1 MQNENCLVK
10 KLMKLKQ
17 YLSLNDATN
26 YLSAALEEQVSVADI
41 YELSLEGHL
50 AISIRLTN
58 QAYAKKVDLAPELE
72 LTNSEQ
78 RFGSVQANEVDEKVH
93 IFNGLYDLAMIG
105 EERFELRKLYQREV
119 EGDSPVLS
127 ELSGFYVKYEGCIYK
142 LLESLPVTKSEE
154 SQISK
159 EARLESLL
167 NSKGLT
173 SQSQF
178 DDPLTIFEN
187 LSVNEIEQVA
197 ELISPFNDGEN
208 NSSIPLDGHSY
219 QLVLKTTELQRFI
232 SQINNPCKSDIIVEK
247 PIHPPEKRSYLKF
260 ISVLLHRLNIS
271 PSQKGITTS
280 LRYSIDETGT
290 PLCDNTVRKILSE
303 VEDFLK
309 DQNFLTFLR

>member
-1 MQNENCLVK
+1 
-10 KLMKLKQ
+10 MKLKR
-17 YLSLNDATN
+17 YLSINDATN

-58 QAYAKKVDLAPELE
+58 QAYAKKVSLDPERERIDGAHQVEPVLAE
-72 LTNSEQ
+72 
-78 RFGSVQANEVDEKVH
+78 EVDEQVH

-105 EERFELRKLYQREV
+105 EERFELRKLYQHEV

-127 ELSGFYVKYEGCIYK
+127 ELGGFYVKHDGCIYK
-142 LLESLPVTKSEE
+142 LLESLPLTKSEE

-167 NSKGLT
+167 KSKGLT

-178 DDPLTIFEN
+178 DDPLTVFEN
-187 LSVNEIEQVA
+187 LSINEIEQVA
-197 ELISPFNDGEN
+197 ELISPFNDSEN
-208 NSSIPLDGHSY
+208 NSSIPLDRHSY

-232 SQINNPCKSDIIVEK
+232 SQINSPSASDISEEK

-260 ISVLLHRLNIS
+260 ISVLLNELKIK
-271 PSQKGITTS
+271 PTQKGISTS
-280 LRYSIDETGT
+280 LRFMIDGMGIS
-290 PLCDNTVRKILSE
+290 LCNNTVRKILRE
-303 VEDFLK
+303 VEDI
-309 DQNFLTFLR
+309 

>member
-1 MQNENCLVK
+1 MN
-10 KLMKLKQ
+10 KLLKLKQ
-17 YLSLNDATN
+17 YLSINDSAD
-26 YLSAALEEQVSVADI
+26 YLSATLEETVSVADI

-72 LTNSEQ
+72 LSNSEE

-178 DDPLTIFEN
+178 DDPLTVFEN
-187 LSVNEIEQVA
+187 LSINEIEQVA
-197 ELISPFNDGEN
+197 ELISPFNDSEN
-208 NSSIPLDGHSY
+208 NSSIPLDRNSY

-232 SQINNPCKSDIIVEK
+232 SQISSPSASDINEEK

-260 ISVLLHRLNIS
+260 ISVLLNELKIK
-271 PSQKGITTS
+271 PTQKGISTS
-280 LRYSIDETGT
+280 LRFMIDGMGIS
-290 PLCDNTVRKILSE
+290 LCNNTVRKILSE
-303 VEDFLK
+303 VEDI
-309 DQNFLTFLR
+309 

>member
-1 MQNENCLVK
+1 
-10 KLMKLKQ
+10 MKLKR
-17 YLSLNDATN
+17 YLSINDATS

-58 QAYAKKVDLAPELE
+58 QAYAKKVSLDPERDRIDGAHQVEPVLAE
-72 LTNSEQ
+72 
-78 RFGSVQANEVDEKVH
+78 EVDEQVH
-93 IFNGLYDLAMIG
+93 IFNGIYDLAMFG

-127 ELSGFYVKYEGCIYK
+127 ELSGFYVKHEGCIYK

-167 NSKGLT
+167 KSKGLT

-197 ELISPFNDGEN
+197 ELISPFNDGVN
-208 NSSIPLDGHSY
+208 NSSIPLDRHSY
-219 QLVLKTTELQRFI
+219 QLVLKTTELQSLI
-232 SQINNPCKSDIIVEK
+232 SQINNSSVSDISEEK
-247 PIHPPEKRSYLKF
+247 PIHPPEKRSYLKL
-260 ISVLLHRLNIS
+260 ISMFLKQHGFDLAK
-271 PSQKGITTS
+271 KGNTTALS
-280 LRYSIDETGT
+280 TMLEQADLS
-290 PLCDNTVRKILSE
+290 LCDNTVRKILSE
-303 VEDFLK
+303 VEDI
-309 DQNFLTFLR
+309 

>member
-1 MQNENCLVK
+1 MK
-10 KLMKLKQ
+10 KLMKLKR
-17 YLSLNDATN
+17 YLSINDATS

-58 QAYAKKVDLAPELE
+58 QAYAKKVSLDPERDRIDGAHQVEPVLAE
-72 LTNSEQ
+72 
-78 RFGSVQANEVDEKVH
+78 EVDEQVH
-93 IFNGLYDLAMIG
+93 IFNGIYDLAMFG

-127 ELSGFYVKYEGCIYK
+127 ELSGFYVKHEGCIYK

-167 NSKGLT
+167 KSKGLT

-197 ELISPFNDGEN
+197 ELISPFYDGEN
-208 NSSIPLDGHSY
+208 NSSIPLDRHSY
-219 QLVLKTTELQRFI
+219 QLVLKTTEIQRFI
-232 SQINNPCKSDIIVEK
+232 SSINNPSSLCTNENK

-260 ISVLLHRLNIS
+260 ISVLLHGSGIS
-271 PSQKGITTS
+271 PTKKGITTS
-280 LRYSIDETGT
+280 LRLMIDEAGIS
-290 PLCDNTVRKILSE
+290 LCDNTVRKILGE
-303 VEDFLK
+303 VEDI
-309 DQNFLTFLR
+309 

>member
-1 MQNENCLVK
+1 MN
-10 KLMKLKQ
+10 KLLKLKQ
-17 YLSLNDATN
+17 YLSINDSAD
-26 YLSAALEEQVSVADI
+26 YLSATLEETVSVADI

-58 QAYAKKVDLAPELE
+58 QAYAKKVDLASELE
-72 LTNSEQ
+72 LTNSEE
-78 RFGSVQANEVDEKVH
+78 RFGLAQAIEVDEQVH

-105 EERFELRKLYQREV
+105 EERFELRKLYQREI

-142 LLESLPVTKSEE
+142 LLESLPVTKTEE

-178 DDPLTIFEN
+178 DDPLTVFEN
-187 LSVNEIEQVA
+187 LSINEIEQVA

-208 NSSIPLDGHSY
+208 NSSIPLDRHAY
-219 QLVLKTTELQRFI
+219 QLVLKTTELQRLI
-232 SQINNPCKSDIIVEK
+232 SQINNSSISDISEEK
-247 PIHPPEKRSYLKF
+247 PIHPPEKRSYLKL
-260 ISVLLHRLNIS
+260 ISMFLKQYDFDLAK
-271 PSQKGITTS
+271 KGNTTALS
-280 LRYSIDETGT
+280 TMLEQAGLS
-290 PLCDNTVRKILSE
+290 LCDNTVRKILRE
-303 VEDFLK
+303 VEDM
-309 DQNFLTFLR
+309 

>member
-1 MQNENCLVK
+1 
-10 KLMKLKQ
+10 MKLKR
-17 YLSLNDATN
+17 YLSINDATN

-58 QAYAKKVDLAPELE
+58 QAYAKKVNLVPERE
-72 LTNSEQ
+72 LKDGEQ
-78 RFGSVQANEVDEKVH
+78 QVKPVQAEEVDDQVH

-105 EERFELRKLYQREV
+105 EERFELRKLYQRDV

-127 ELSGFYVKYEGCIYK
+127 ELSGFYVKHESCIYK

-154 SQISK
+154 SLISK

-167 NSKGLT
+167 KSKGLT
-173 SQSQF
+173 SHSQF

-208 NSSIPLDGHSY
+208 NSAIPLDRHSY

-232 SQINNPCKSDIIVEK
+232 SQINNSSVSDISEEK

-260 ISVLLHRLNIS
+260 ISVLLNELKIK
-271 PSQKGITTS
+271 PTQKGISTS
-280 LRYSIDETGT
+280 LRFMIDGMGIS
-290 PLCDNTVRKILSE
+290 LCNNTVRKILSE
-303 VEDFLK
+303 VEDI
-309 DQNFLTFLR
+309 

>member
-1 MQNENCLVK
+1 MN
-10 KLMKLKQ
+10 KLLKLKQ
-17 YLSLNDATN
+17 YLSIYDSAD
-26 YLSAALEEQVSVADI
+26 YLSATLEETVSVADI

-50 AISIRLTN
+50 TISIRLTN

-72 LTNSEQ
+72 LTNSEE

-105 EERFELRKLYQREV
+105 EELFELRKLYQREV

-127 ELSGFYVKYEGCIYK
+127 ELSGFYVKHEGCIYK
-142 LLESLPVTKSEE
+142 LLDSLPVTKSEE

-167 NSKGLT
+167 KSKGLT

-178 DDPLTIFEN
+178 DDPLTTFEN

-197 ELISPFNDGEN
+197 ELISPINDGEN
-208 NSSIPLDGHSY
+208 NSPIPLDRHSY

-232 SQINNPCKSDIIVEK
+232 SQINNSSVSDISEEK
-247 PIHPPEKRSYLKF
+247 PIHPPEKRSYLKL
-260 ISVLLHRLNIS
+260 ISMFLKQHGFDLAK
-271 PSQKGITTS
+271 KGNTTALS
-280 LRYSIDETGT
+280 TMLDQAGLS
-290 PLCDNTVRKILSE
+290 LCDNTVRKILRE
-303 VEDFLK
+303 AEDM
-309 DQNFLTFLR
+309 

>member
-1 MQNENCLVK
+1 MN
-10 KLMKLKQ
+10 KLLKLKQ
-17 YLSLNDATN
+17 YLSINDSAD
-26 YLSAALEEQVSVADI
+26 YLSATLEETVSVADI

-50 AISIRLTN
+50 AISVRLTN
-58 QAYAKKVDLAPELE
+58 QAYAKKVDLTPELE
-72 LTNSEQ
+72 LTSSEE
-78 RFGSVQANEVDEKVH
+78 RFEVAQAIEVDEQVH

-178 DDPLTIFEN
+178 DDPLTVFEN
-187 LSVNEIEQVA
+187 LSINEIEQVA

-208 NSSIPLDGHSY
+208 NSSIPLDRHSY
-219 QLVLKTTELQRFI
+219 QLVLKTTELQRLI
-232 SQINNPCKSDIIVEK
+232 SQINNSSVSDISEEK
-247 PIHPPEKRSYLKF
+247 PIHPPEKRSYLKL
-260 ISVLLHRLNIS
+260 ISMFLKQHRFDLAK
-271 PSQKGITTS
+271 KGNTTALS
-280 LRYSIDETGT
+280 TMLEQAGLS
-290 PLCDNTVRKILSE
+290 LCDNTVRKILRE
-303 VEDFLK
+303 VEEL
-309 DQNFLTFLR
+309 

>member
-1 MQNENCLVK
+1 MN
-10 KLMKLKQ
+10 KLLKLKQ
-17 YLSLNDATN
+17 CLSINDSAD
-26 YLSAALEEQVSVADI
+26 YLSATLEETVSVADI

-50 AISIRLTN
+50 AISVRLTN
-58 QAYAKKVDLAPELE
+58 QAYAKKVDLTPELE
-72 LTNSEQ
+72 LTSSEE
-78 RFGSVQANEVDEKVH
+78 RFEVAQAIEVDEQVH

-178 DDPLTIFEN
+178 DDPLTVFEN
-187 LSVNEIEQVA
+187 LSINEIEQVA

-208 NSSIPLDGHSY
+208 NSSIPLDRHSY
-219 QLVLKTTELQRFI
+219 QLVLKTTELQRLI
-232 SQINNPCKSDIIVEK
+232 SQINNSSISDISEQT
-247 PIHPPEKRSYLKF
+247 PIHPPEKRSYLKL
-260 ISVLLHRLNIS
+260 ISMFLKQHRFDLAK
-271 PSQKGITTS
+271 KGNTTALS
-280 LRYSIDETGT
+280 TMLEQAGLS
-290 PLCDNTVRKILSE
+290 LCDNTVRKILRE
-303 VEDFLK
+303 VEEL
-309 DQNFLTFLR
+309 